1 MLEMG
6 GAQGVRGKVTEVEP
20 READRDQIILT
31 SQLLAFSPGKEHV

>member
-20 READRDQIILT
+20 REACRDQIRKDLDCP
-31 SQLLAFSPGKEHV
+31 F